1 MLTNKHTHFKI
12 GGTQSSHG
20 VASYPAIKRCGKGVF
35 LFIGQ
40 IIARVSSYREVWR
53 RSPCELRV
61 ILGLFLFPKYSYII
75 RRQIMPKIWQP
86 PQNADD
92 AVNTLD
98 MLSDLIQFVNDL
110 TAMPSPPINEYPLSQ
125 DGYSGL
131 YFFLCFIQD
140 TIHDCQDAIHNKL
153 TNSKGDER

>member
-1 MLTNKHTHFKI
+1 MSK
-12 GGTQSSHG
+12 
-20 VASYPAIKRCGKGVF
+20 
-35 LFIGQ
+35 
-40 IIARVSSYREVWR
+40 
-53 RSPCELRV
+53 
-61 ILGLFLFPKYSYII
+61 
-75 RRQIMPKIWQP
+75 MWQP

-110 TAMPSPPINEYPLSQ
+110 TSQPSPPINEYTLSQ

-140 TIHDCQDAIHNKL
+140 TIHDCQDAIHNKP
-153 TNSKGDER
+153 TNKGGE